1 MKSKN
6 LFVAVMLSVILAV
19 SLGLT
24 GIYVTL
30 NSDEQPEEKKY
41 IVTSFYP
48 MYVMTAN
55 LIDGI
60 SELQVANLSEP
71 KTGCLHDY
79 QLTPADLK
87 LLSKADLF
95 VINGCDM
102 ESFLDNVMEEYQDLT
117 IVETTSGQTP
127 IQGEEHDHE
136 QEDMD
141 HQEVHDHEQEDVN
154 HQEEHDH
161 EQEDV
166 DHEEEHDHEEAHDHA
181 HESNGHMWMSV
192 ASYRGQVEYLAERL
206 CEQYPMYA
214 TQIADNAKAY
224 DSQLEA
230 LAHRQEKLTAK
241 TGGTDVVLLHSA
253 YAYVAKDYGWEVSVL
268 MDLDEEDQVAAL
280 SAGDLAL
287 AVSEINEKGIRVIL
301 AEETYGASVAES
313 LEQETDAK
321 VVYLD
326 TCNRGDFSLDSYL
339 VSMNHNIDLLY
350 EALEIEE

>member
-60 SELQVANLSEP
+60 SELQVTNLSEP

-95 VINGCDM
+95 IINGCDM
-102 ESFLDNVMEEYQDLT
+102 ESFLDNVMKEYQDLT

-136 QEDMD
+136 QED
-141 HQEVHDHEQEDVN
+141 
-154 HQEEHDH
+154 
-161 EQEDV
+161 V
-166 DHEEEHDHEEAHDHA
+166 DHEEEHDHA

-230 LAHRQEKLTAK
+230 LAQRQEKLTAK

>member
-60 SELQVANLSEP
+60 SELQVTNLSEP

-127 IQGEEHDHE
+127 IQGG
-136 QEDMD
+136 
-141 HQEVHDHEQEDVN
+141 
-154 HQEEHDH
+154 EHDH

-166 DHEEEHDHEEAHDHA
+166 DHEEEHDHEQEDVDHEEAHDHA

-230 LAHRQEKLTAK
+230 LAQRQEKLTAK

-268 MDLDEEDQVAAL
+268 LDLDEEDQVAAL

>member
-60 SELQVANLSEP
+60 SELQVTNLSEP

-136 QEDMD
+136 QEVVD
-141 HQEVHDHEQEDVN
+141 

-230 LAHRQEKLTAK
+230 LAQRQEKLTAK

-253 YAYVAKDYGWEVSVL
+253 YAYVAKDYGWKVSVL

>member
-60 SELQVANLSEP
+60 SELQVTNLSEP

-127 IQGEEHDHE
+127 IQGEDH
-136 QEDMD
+136 
-141 HQEVHDHEQEDVN
+141 HEQEDVD

-230 LAHRQEKLTAK
+230 LAQRQEKLTAK

-268 MDLDEEDQVAAL
+268 MDLDEEDQVATL

>member
-60 SELQVANLSEP
+60 SELQVTNLSEP

-136 QEDMD
+136 QEVVD
-141 HQEVHDHEQEDVN
+141 

-166 DHEEEHDHEEAHDHA
+166 DHEEEHDHA

-230 LAHRQEKLTAK
+230 LAQRQEKLTAK